1 MTFSNLSGDWQR
13 VTMSRQH
20 HLRAWPWSTV
30 RSQQQEA
37 RVSTTALAAAA
48 PRRPA
53 LRTPPWWRD
62 AATFAAVGSLGV
74 VVVLWIAGRGL
85 QDLAG
90 TQTVLSSLGRL
101 AGLVGSDLL
110 LLQVLLLARL
120 PLVERA
126 FGQDELV
133 RRHRLVGLWSFTLVV
148 AHVVLITLGYAVA
161 AHDGPLHQL
170 VSLVLDSPG
179 MLLAAAGTLALV
191 LVVVTSIRAAR
202 ARLRYESWHLLH
214 LYAYLGVGLALPH
227 QLWTGRDLLDRP
239 LATAYWWSA
248 WGATAASVVVYRVGL
263 PAWRSW
269 RHRLV
274 VERVVQEGPGVV
286 SVHLTGR
293 DLHRLPVR
301 AGQFFTW
308 RFLSGPGWTAGH
320 PYSLSAPP
328 HGGGLRITARSP
340 DLERLRPGTR
350 VLVEGPYG
358 RLTADARTRR
368 KLTVLASGIGV
379 TPGLALLHET
389 DYAAGEAVLIH
400 RVSTDRDRLFETELD
415 ELAAARGVRVVPV
428 VGSRIPGRSS
438 WLPCEAAH
446 LTDPEALLLLVPD
459 LPEHDVFVCGPT
471 EWVDAAMTA
480 CRSAGVPAA
489 QLHVEHFSW

>member
-1 MTFSNLSGDWQR
+1 MT
-13 VTMSRQH
+13 
-20 HLRAWPWSTV
+20 
-30 RSQQQEA
+30 
-37 RVSTTALAAAA
+37 TTALAPA
-48 PRRPA
+48 PHRPPST
-53 LRTPPWWRD
+53 RTPRWWRG
-62 AATFAAVGSLGV
+62 AATKAAWASVLV
-74 VVVLWIAGRGL
+74 VVALWLAGRGL

-90 TQTVLSSLGRL
+90 TTTVLSSLGRL
-101 AGLVGSDLL
+101 TGLVGSDLL

-120 PLVERA
+120 PFVERA

-133 RRHRLVGLWSFTLVV
+133 RRHRRVGVWSFTLVV
-148 AHVVLITLGYAVA
+148 AHVALITIGYAVA
-161 AHDGPLHQL
+161 AHDGVLHQL
-170 VSLVLDSPG
+170 VSLVLNSPG
-179 MLLAAAGTLALV
+179 MLLATAGTLALV
-191 LVVVTSIRAAR
+191 MVVVTSVRAAR
-202 ARLRYESWHLLH
+202 ARLQYESWHLLH

-227 QLWTGRDLLDRP
+227 QLWTGSDLLARP
-239 LATAYWWSA
+239 LAAAYWWSA
-248 WGATAASVVVYRVGL
+248 WGATAASVVVFRVGL
-263 PAWRSW
+263 PVWRSL

-286 SVHLTGR
+286 SVHLSGR

-308 RFLSGPGWTAGH
+308 RFLAGPGWTAGH

-328 HGGGLRITARSP
+328 HGGGLRITARSAE
-340 DLERLRPGTR
+340 LERLRPGTR

-368 KLTVLASGIGV
+368 RLTVLASGIGV

-400 RVSTDRDRLFETELD
+400 RVSTDHDRLFEEELD
-415 ELAAARGVRVVPV
+415 ELTERRGVRVVPV

-438 WLPCEAAH
+438 WLPREAAH
-446 LTDPEALLLLVPD
+446 LTDTEALLRLVPD
-459 LPEHDVFVCGPT
+459 LVEHDVFVCGPA
-471 EWVDAAMTA
+471 EWVDAAMAA
-480 CRSAGVPAA
+480 CRSAGVPAD